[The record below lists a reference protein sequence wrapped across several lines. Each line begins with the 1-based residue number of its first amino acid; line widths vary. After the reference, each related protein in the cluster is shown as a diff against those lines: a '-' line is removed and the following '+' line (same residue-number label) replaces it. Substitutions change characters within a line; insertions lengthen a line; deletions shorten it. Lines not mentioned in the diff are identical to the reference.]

1 MDAPVAIRR
10 ETVHAGAAVPMN
22 GPITLLVADDHA
34 TRLGIRMALAEEMQI
49 CAEADNAEQAIRAA
63 KAEQPDVCL
72 IGRELPGDGLGA
84 VRAICRAAPATAVV
98 LLAAVRDV
106 DEMLEAVRGGAMGY
120 VPGPL
125 DADRLLRIIHAVAR
139 REAVMPR
146 SLVMDLMLEL
156 RGGAAE
162 SDLLTGRE
170 TEVLGMLRR
179 GQSTRAIAVRLG
191 IAPSTVR
198 RHISELV
205 HKLGVVDRRELTS
218 VRRGVLSGQPP
229 SSSPGELFNNP

>member
-98 LLAAVRDV
+98 LLAAVC
-106 DEMLEAVRGGAMGY
+106 GGAMGY

-162 SDLLTGRE
+162 SD
-170 TEVLGMLRR
+170 
-179 GQSTRAIAVRLG
+179 
-191 IAPSTVR
+191 
-198 RHISELV
+198 
-205 HKLGVVDRRELTS
+205 
-218 VRRGVLSGQPP
+218 
-229 SSSPGELFNNP
+229 

>member
-1 MDAPVAIRR
+1 MASRR
-10 ETVHAGAAVPMN
+10 ETFHADAAAPMN

-49 CAEADNAEQAIRAA
+49 CAEAENAEQAIRAA

-84 VRAICRAAPATAVV
+84 VRAICRAAPHTAVV

-120 VPGPL
+120 MPGPL
-125 DADRLLRIIHAVAR
+125 DAERLLRIIYAVSR

-170 TEVLGMLRR
+170 TEVLSMLRR
-179 GQSTRAIAVRLG
+179 GQPTRAIAVRLG

-198 RHISELV
+198 RHISELM
-205 HKLGVVDRRELTS
+205 HKLGVSDRRELTS
-218 VRRGVLSGQPP
+218 VRRDVPLGERP
-229 SSSPGELFNNP
+229 SSPGGLFNNP

>member
-1 MDAPVAIRR
+1 VSIRR
-10 ETVHAGAAVPMN
+10 ETFHAGAAAPMN
-22 GPITLLVADDHA
+22 GRITLLVADDRA
-34 TRLGIRMALAEEMQI
+34 TRLGIRMALADEMRI
-49 CAEADNAEQAIRAA
+49 CAEAENAEQAIRAA
-63 KAEQPDVCL
+63 KREQPDVCL
-72 IGRELPGDGLGA
+72 IGREIPGDGLAA
-84 VRAICRAAPATAVV
+84 VRAICRAAPHTAVV
-98 LLAAVRDV
+98 VLAALRDV

-120 VPGPL
+120 MPGPL
-125 DADRLLRIIHAVAR
+125 DAERLLRIIHAVAR

-205 HKLGVVDRRELTS
+205 YKLGVGDRRGLTS
-218 VRRGVLSGQPP
+218 VRRAVSPGERP
-229 SSSPGELFNNP
+229 SSPGKLLNNP